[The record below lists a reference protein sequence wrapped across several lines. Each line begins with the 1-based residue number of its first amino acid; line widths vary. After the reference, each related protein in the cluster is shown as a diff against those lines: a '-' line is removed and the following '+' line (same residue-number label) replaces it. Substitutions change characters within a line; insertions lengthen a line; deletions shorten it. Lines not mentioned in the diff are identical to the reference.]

1 MLQWVAILTVDK
13 PVTQIVETAV
23 KKASTNAVG
32 VFERADTGSIKTMA
46 KTKMMSVN
54 EISAKR
60 EGDLLMKLFSHT
72 LKVKWVPKAVEYLLF
87 ATQQHL
93 RLPWYSFGA
102 IT

>member
-1 MLQWVAILTVDK
+1 MLQWVAILTVER

-32 VFERADTGSIKTMA
+32 VFDRAEIGSIRIRANM
-46 KTKMMSVN
+46 KMMSVN
-54 EISAKR
+54 EISANR
-60 EGDLLMKLFSHT
+60 EGDELMKLFSHT
-72 LKVKWVPKAVEYLLF
+72 LKLKRVPKAVEYLLF
-87 ATQQHL
+87 ATQKHL